1 MKNINPIGLFDDHFL
16 LDQLS
21 KIGDPLEKLDT
32 YIDWAIF
39 EVPISKA
46 FNITK
51 QKQKKVG
58 RTPFDKLMLFKA
70 LIIQSLYNLSD
81 EQLEY
86 QILDRASFKRF
97 LGIKKSD
104 KVPDAKTFWHYRS
117 QLESKRIVR
126 ELFNTFNDLLD
137 SVGVLAHE
145 GKILDASFVKVPK
158 QRNTRDENQHIKTNG
173 EVPENW
179 AKKPAKK
186 SQKDIDA
193 RWTKKNNTSYY
204 GYKNHIK
211 IDSGTKFIE
220 NYIVTE
226 ASVHDS
232 QVVEDILTVSDA
244 GQPLWADSAYV
255 GEEQEA
261 IYRKKKVIVK
271 IHEKSVR
278 NKPLTDEQKRN
289 NSEKSKIRARVEHIF
304 GFIENSMKKSFIRTI
319 GIVRAE
325 TKIGLMNLTYNL
337 CRCVQLKITVSAG

>member
-16 LDQLS
+16 LEQLS

-32 YIDWAIF
+32 YIDWTIF
-39 EVPISKA
+39 EIPIRKV
-46 FNITK
+46 FNVTQ
-51 QKQKKVG
+51 QKQVKTG
-58 RTPFDKLMLFKA
+58 RTPFNKLMLFKA

-117 QLESKRIVR
+117 QLESKGIVR
-126 ELFNTFNDLLD
+126 ELFNIFNELLD
-137 SVGVLAHE
+137 SAGVLAHE

-158 QRNTRDENQHIKTNG
+158 QRNTRDENQHIKTKG
-173 EVPENW
+173 EVPESW
-179 AKKPAKK
+179 DEKPAKK

-193 RWTKKNNTSYY
+193 RWTKKNNTSFY

-211 IDSGTKFIE
+211 IDSETKFIE
-220 NYIVTE
+220 KYIVTD

-232 QVVEDILTVSDA
+232 QVVEDILTESDA

-271 IHEKSVR
+271 IHEKGVR
-278 NKPLTDEQKRN
+278 NKPLTDEQKSN
-289 NSEKSKIRARVEHIF
+289 NSEKSKTRARVEHIF

-337 CRCVQLKITVSAG
+337 CRCIQLKIDISAG

>member
-16 LDQLS
+16 LEQLT

-32 YIDWAIF
+32 YIDWTIF
-39 EVPISKA
+39 EIPIRKV
-46 FNITK
+46 FNISQ
-51 QKQKKVG
+51 QKQVKTG
-58 RTPFDKLMLFKA
+58 RTPFNKLLLFKA

-117 QLESKRIVR
+117 QLESKGIVR
-126 ELFNTFNDLLD
+126 ELFNIFNELLD
-137 SVGVLAHE
+137 SAGVLAHE

-158 QRNTRDENQHIKTNG
+158 QRNTRDENQHIKTKG
-173 EVPENW
+173 EVPESW
-179 AKKPAKK
+179 DEKPAKK

-193 RWTKKNNTSYY
+193 RWTKKNNTSFY

-211 IDSGTKFIE
+211 IDSATKFIE
-220 NYIVTE
+220 KYIVTD

-232 QVVEDILTVSDA
+232 QVVEDILTESDA

-271 IHEKSVR
+271 IHEKGVR
-278 NKPLTDEQKRN
+278 NKPLTDEQKSN
-289 NSEKSKIRARVEHIF
+289 NSEKSKTRARVEHIF

-337 CRCVQLKITVSAG
+337 CRCVQLKIDISAG